1 MTLAALTFLAAL
13 IAVAGAW
20 TAARLGALGK
30 DAMSRLL
37 AYSSGIM
44 IAVSFLGIFPEA
56 WKLAPEAAG
65 AGCLTALF
73 ALFLLE
79 NFAASRSC
87 SEYLSD
93 RQARSLSALALA
105 AMGLHSLLDGFNMAA
120 GFGAGRAAG
129 LNASLGVILHKLA
142 DGVALAALLARAG
155 APPRRILAMSA
166 LLAAAT
172 PLGAFVVDSALAGMT
187 PAGLSFALGASGGS
201 LIYIAMAGILP
212 QLHTACDRLTAV
224 FFPLGY
230 ATVILI
236 HLLAGH

>member
-1 MTLAALTFLAAL
+1 MKLTALTLIAAL
-13 IAVAGAW
+13 ITVAGAW
-20 TAARLGALGK
+20 SAARVGALGK
-30 DAMSRLL
+30 NAMARLL

-44 IAVSFLGIFPEA
+44 ISVAFLGIFPEA
-56 WKLAPEAAG
+56 WQLAPEPAA
-65 AGCLTALF
+65 AGCLAALF

-79 NFAASRSC
+79 NFAAHSSC
-87 SEYLSD
+87 SEYVGDCHVHSMGT
-93 RQARSLSALALA
+93 LALL

-120 GFGAGRAAG
+120 GFSAGQAAG

-142 DGVALAALLARAG
+142 DGVALASLLAHEG
-155 APPRRILAMSA
+155 ASPRRIIAMSA

-172 PLGAFVVDSALAGMT
+172 PLGAFAVSTALSGMS

-201 LIYIAMAGILP
+201 LIYIAMADILP
-212 QLHTACDRLTAV
+212 RLHTACDRLTAV

-230 ATVILI
+230 ATVIII

>member
-1 MTLAALTFLAAL
+1 MKLAALTLIAAL
-13 IAVAGAW
+13 ITVAGAW
-20 TAARLGALGK
+20 SAARLGALGK
-30 DAMSRLL
+30 NAMSRLL
-37 AYSSGIM
+37 AYSSGIL
-44 IAVSFLGIFPEA
+44 ISVAFLGIFPEA
-56 WKLAPEAAG
+56 WELAPEPAA
-65 AGCLTALF
+65 AGCLAALF

-79 NFAASRSC
+79 NFAAHSSC
-87 SEYLSD
+87 SEYVGDCHVHSMGTP
-93 RQARSLSALALA
+93 ALL

-120 GFGAGRAAG
+120 GFSAGHAAG

-142 DGVALAALLARAG
+142 DGVALAALLSHAG
-155 APPRRILAMSA
+155 ASPRRILGMSA

-172 PLGAFVVDSALAGMT
+172 PLGAFAVNSLLSGMP

-212 QLHTACDRLTAV
+212 RLHTACDRPTAV